1 LENVKK
7 QMSTGAMH
15 VRQPMGWPSK
25 LELPVVLMAMW
36 LVFVSVPLYLGQVG
50 LGWDGLNHQIYL
62 GWVADS
68 PRFDKDYM
76 AASLQAYQFPYLYW
90 PVYKLAALGVGG
102 LTAGIVLS
110 SLHLVT
116 VPPVWMMAKALIP
129 GKDWFDI
136 ALRAAAVALAF
147 MSAVPLKTLEATGN
161 DLLAAA
167 PMLWAIALAFK
178 AITREKSEST
188 PSSARMSILSGLL
201 GGVAVACK
209 LSNGPLVVLLPFL
222 FVACQGR
229 ATERLKWVL
238 INAAAIGVGFSVTY
252 GYWGYQLWLQFGNP
266 LFPFYDNLFE
276 PLRKMVGWQR

>member
-1 LENVKK
+1 
-7 QMSTGAMH
+7 MSEEAIH
-15 VRQPMGWPSK
+15 VHQKIAWLCI
-25 LELPVVLMAMW
+25 LELPLIVLAMW
-36 LVFVSVPLYLGQVG
+36 LVFISVPLYLGQVG

-90 PVYKLAALGVGG
+90 PVYQLAALGVSG

-110 SLHLVT
+110 SLHLIT
-116 VPPVWMMAKALIP
+116 VPPIWMIAKVLIP
-129 GKDWFDI
+129 GKDWFEL

-178 AITREKSEST
+178 AITRERSDSHL
-188 PSSARMSILSGLL
+188 PNLRIAFLSGML
-201 GGVAVACK
+201 GGLAAACK
-209 LSNGPLVVLLPFL
+209 LSNGPLVVFLPLLFL
-222 FVACQGR
+222 ACQGHLLQR
-229 ATERLKWVL
+229 IRWML
-238 INAAAIGVGFSVTY
+238 INACSVGVGFCLAY

-276 PLRKMVGWQR
+276 PLRKILGWQQ

>member
-1 LENVKK
+1 
-7 QMSTGAMH
+7 M
-15 VRQPMGWPSK
+15 RQNMGWLGR
-25 LELPVVLMAMW
+25 LELPLIVLAMW
-36 LVFVSVPLYLGQVG
+36 LVFISVPLYLGHVG

-90 PVYKLAALGVGG
+90 PVYKLAALGVSG

-110 SLHLVT
+110 SLHVIT
-116 VPPVWMMAKALIP
+116 VPPVWMIAKALIS

-167 PMLWAIALAFK
+167 PMLWAIAFAFK
-178 AITREKSEST
+178 AITREKSDSV
-188 PSSARMSILSGLL
+188 PSNVRLAILSGLL
-201 GGVAVACK
+201 GGLAVACK
-209 LSNGPLVVLLPFL
+209 LSNGPLVVLVPFIFL
-222 FVACQGR
+222 ACQGHPL
-229 ATERLKWVL
+229 ERLQWML
-238 INAAAIGVGFSVTY
+238 INVAAIGVGFGVAY

-276 PLRKMVGWQR
+276 PLRKMLGWQQ